1 MNDPDQSDHDILIT
15 FKAEVSAK
23 LDRVISDVKDLKDN
37 VASRVS
43 ALEEEKV
50 NESEFVE
57 YRERNDDRYDRLAKL
72 VYIGLGI
79 VLTLEFA
86 ITVYVTYFHP

>member
-1 MNDPDQSDHDILIT
+1 MNENDHDILVS
-15 FKAEVSAK
+15 FKAEVGAK
-23 LDRVISDVKDLKDN
+23 LDRVISDVKELKDN
-37 VASRVS
+37 VAARVT

-50 NESEFVE
+50 NRKDFDELSDSVTQ
-57 YRERNDDRYDRLAKL
+57 LQKL

-86 ITVYVTYFHP
+86 ISIYVAFFKH